1 MQENVMDL
9 MNMHKLPGVYGNL
22 SHDTQKPLLTMVYVM

>member
-9 MNMHKLPGVYGNL
+9 MNMHNLSGVYGNL
-22 SHDTQKPLLTMVYVM
+22 SHDTQKLLLTMVYVM